1 MSKTLTKMIAVLGAT
16 SLLAGCQT
24 FSQFAFGK
32 NDQFDAKAQQQNS
45 TLFTKRGTEHLRA
58 GSNGLAIEAFN
69 LAIATGEEPAP
80 AYNGLGVAYARL
92 DRPDLAYR
100 FFKKATMGAPDN
112 PVFARNLALLLE
124 SPTFAA
130 VLEKQRR
137 VRAAQAEAA
146 TQVPLQSALAA
157 KTERSAG
164 KLYRDSNGQFSLV
177 TIPAPTSRAD
187 LVSNGQTSSCPAK
200 KQSAKDDSCGK
211 SRLPQTGS
219 RTKRPGDLAASQ
231 LALPS
236 NADSTASADPAAASS
251 VEAKGKPKTVVL
263 PVAANRPPAKPKAQ
277 ASKEA
282 QEKGKL

>member
-1 MSKTLTKMIAVLGAT
+1 MSKTLTKMVVALGAM

-24 FSQFAFGK
+24 FSQFSFTK
-32 NDQFDAKAQQQNS
+32 KSQFDAKAQQQNN

-112 PVFARNLALLLE
+112 PIFARNLALLLE

-137 VRAAQAEAA
+137 VRAAQAEEAL
-146 TQVPLQSALAA
+146 QVPLQPALAA
-157 KTERSAG
+157 KTERNAG

-177 TIPAPTSRAD
+177 TMPAPTSRAD
-187 LVSNGQTSSCPAK
+187 MASNGQSRSCQTN
-200 KQSAKDDSCGK
+200 KQSAKDESCGK

-219 RTKRPGDLAASQ
+219 RTKRPVDMAASQ

-236 NADSTASADPAAASS
+236 TTGSIASADPAAASS
-251 VEAKGKPKTVVL
+251 VEAKGKPKTVIL
-263 PVAANRPPAKPKAQ
+263 PVAANRTPAAPKVQ
-277 ASKEA
+277 GSKEA